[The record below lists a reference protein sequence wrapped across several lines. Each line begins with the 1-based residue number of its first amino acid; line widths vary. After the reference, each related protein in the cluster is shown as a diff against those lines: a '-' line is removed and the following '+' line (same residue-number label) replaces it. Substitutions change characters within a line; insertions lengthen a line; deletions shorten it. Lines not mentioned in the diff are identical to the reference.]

1 MMDATRRRLEAL
13 ISDSGQF
20 SAGAQHERER
30 IRAIIKLRQQDLD
43 VRSAEH
49 RECVAILH
57 AISQLRDSR

>member
-1 MMDATRRRLEAL
+1 MTESTRQRLEAL

-57 AISQLRDSR
+57 AIARLSDSR

>member
-1 MMDATRRRLEAL
+1 MDATRQRLEAL

-30 IRAIIKLRQQDLD
+30 IRAIIKLRQQNLD

-57 AISQLRDSR
+57 AIAQLRDPR